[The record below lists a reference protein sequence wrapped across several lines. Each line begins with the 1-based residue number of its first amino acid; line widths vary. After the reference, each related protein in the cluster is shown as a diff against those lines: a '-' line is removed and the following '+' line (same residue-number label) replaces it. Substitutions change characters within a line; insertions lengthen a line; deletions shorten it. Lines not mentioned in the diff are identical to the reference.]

1 MKNKNLI
8 WGLILIVV
16 GVLVGFNALGIT
28 KVDVFF
34 SGWWTLFIIIPCVI
48 GLFNDNDKMGSII
61 GILVGVIL
69 LLGCQDIIDF
79 DIIWKLILPVIL
91 VLVGISIIF
100 KDSFTSKIKKEISKN
115 SKGDNE
121 EYSAIFGGQELDFTN
136 EVFNGCELN
145 SIFGGIKCDIRKAN
159 IKGDALIEA
168 NSIFGGITLYVPK
181 NIRIKITSVP
191 IFGGV
196 SDERRERNNTSE
208 NTLYI
213 KANCM
218 FGGVTINDKRSK
230 DD

>member
-79 DIIWKLILPVIL
+79 DIIWKLVLPVIL

-100 KDSFTSKIKKEISKN
+100 KDSFTSKIKK
-115 SKGDNE
+115 
-121 EYSAIFGGQELDFTN
+121 
-136 EVFNGCELN
+136 
-145 SIFGGIKCDIRKAN
+145 
-159 IKGDALIEA
+159 
-168 NSIFGGITLYVPK
+168 
-181 NIRIKITSVP
+181 
-191 IFGGV
+191 
-196 SDERRERNNTSE
+196 
-208 NTLYI
+208 
-213 KANCM
+213 
-218 FGGVTINDKRSK
+218 
-230 DD
+230 